1 MYAFISSHLI
11 SNDKQDI
18 TRANPFVFCWHSDN
32 KTYLFSDFIENNQL
46 TNNKKNLDDK
56 YNYYEWYK
64 INELDNVNLL
74 PEAYKKLV
82 VNGEVTSIIVDNV
95 KGE

>member
-1 MYAFISSHLI
+1 MENKFILNNKINHEFCLVYALK
-11 SNDKQDI
+11 NVTK
-18 TRANPFVFCWHSDN
+18 
-32 KTYLFSDFIENNQL
+32 YLDQL
-46 TNNKKNLDDK
+46 TNNKKNLDDQ

-64 INELDNVNLL
+64 ISELDNVNLL

-82 VNGEVTSIIVDNV
+82 INGEVTSIIVDNV